1 MNLYEVS
8 PSEWLSRFITQKS
21 YYRPSNHPVRH
32 NAFMPNRQGK
42 NSLYRIDDL
51 HPDEEIFKIGEDY
64 VAKPQRK
71 PLLGRADIVSSVIM
85 DLELRIEPAPDP
97 HPRHADIVDWP
108 ADDSK
113 HKLIA
118 IEIAEKAQL
127 HLIDKV
133 KSNT

>member
-1 MNLYEVS
+1 MNLDEVS
-8 PSEWLSRFITQKS
+8 PSELLTRYLPNPSYFSRLNNRVKHS
-21 YYRPSNHPVRH
+21 
-32 NAFMPNRQGK
+32 AFMPYQGK
-42 NSLYRIDDL
+42 ETSVYRVDEL
-51 HPDEEIFKIGEDY
+51 TDEEIFAIGKEY
-64 VAKPQRK
+64 VANSMGK
-71 PLLGRADIVSSVIM
+71 PLLGRADVVSSDIM
-85 DLELRIEPAPDP
+85 ALELRIEPTPDP
-97 HPRHADIVDWP
+97 HPRHADIVGWP

>member
-1 MNLYEVS
+1 MNIDEVS

-21 YYRPSNHPVRH
+21 YYRPSNHTVRH

-42 NSLYRIDDL
+42 NSVYRIDDL
-51 HPDEEIFKIGEDY
+51 PVEEIFKIGEDY